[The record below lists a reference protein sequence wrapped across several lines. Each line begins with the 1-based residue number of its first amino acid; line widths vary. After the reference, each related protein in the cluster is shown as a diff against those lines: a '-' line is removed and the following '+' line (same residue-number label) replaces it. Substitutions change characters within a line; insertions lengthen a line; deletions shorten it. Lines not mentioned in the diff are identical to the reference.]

1 MNIIFVENFQKTIH
15 YTYRARKSLGILIN
29 DVRLVRVRNGEP
41 SVSEK
46 RKSKQI
52 PRKRKSE
59 DKFENITK
67 NPTRLKGPARFGEVL
82 NH

>member
-1 MNIIFVENFQKTIH
+1 MFVSFEKKKQFLQLIFPNNNCT
-15 YTYRARKSLGILIN
+15 
-29 DVRLVRVRNGEP
+29 VRNGEP

>member
-1 MNIIFVENFQKTIH
+1 MFVLFEQKTPFWQ
-15 YTYRARKSLGILIN
+15 LIFPN
-29 DVRLVRVRNGEP
+29 YCTVRNGEP

-52 PRKRKSE
+52 PRIRKSE